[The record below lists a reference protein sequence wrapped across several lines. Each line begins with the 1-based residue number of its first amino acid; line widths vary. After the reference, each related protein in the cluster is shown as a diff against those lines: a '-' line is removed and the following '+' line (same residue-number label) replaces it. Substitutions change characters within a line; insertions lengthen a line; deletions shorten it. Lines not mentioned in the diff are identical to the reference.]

1 MSPTHCGRCVL
12 LAFSLISLGCG
23 SSTAVVEEEKKPTP
37 SVVRGPEWVE
47 STHGNNPSDTLGAFP
62 WVSRTLVI
70 SMPETTWVNMT
81 GALKSVCGDKG
92 GGSCTGALLDGSEAV
107 SEWHKANLVADG
119 QTWAAVGFRF
129 RSNSQLAD
137 AWAKSTNQYPF
148 RITMDKW
155 EDDVPMVK
163 NQRFYGFKKL
173 TLTSLA
179 EDSSFVRHQIASA
192 VYRAQGVPALQG
204 AVVNLRLAR
213 GTDTM
218 DLGPYALREVPDGP
232 ILSRWFADG
241 SGNEYEPSSKLGTYV
256 KAEFSE
262 GENDGTHSDIIAFF
276 AALNSPERTANPA
289 AWRSSLRKVFA
300 LDTFVRW
307 MAVSQALGDHGS
319 YGRETGN
326 YGLYG
331 LNGKVRW
338 LALDLDMTL
347 SGGGSRTR
355 GVWYPGTAGSWPLV
369 EKVLADSMLCEDYSS
384 QLRALVT
391 TGNASPDKLG
401 AFIRRFVVSSNP
413 TVDPR
418 LAPLFEFAA
427 QRKIAVDT
435 SLSSHPCPRKE

>member
-12 LAFSLISLGCG
+12 LAFSLIALGCG
-23 SSTAVVEEEKKPTP
+23 SSTAVEEEEKKSTP

-47 STHGNNPSDTLGAFP
+47 STHGNIPSDTLGAFP
-62 WVSRTLVI
+62 WVTRTLVV

-81 GALKSVCGDKG
+81 GSLKSVCGSM
-92 GGSCTGALLDGSEAV
+92 GSGTCSGALLDGSKAV

-119 QTWAAVGFRF
+119 QTWASVGFRF
-129 RSNSQLAD
+129 RSNSELAD

-155 EDDVPMVK
+155 EDDVPTVK

-179 EDSSFVRHQIASA
+179 GDSTSIRHQVASA
-192 VYRAQGVPALQG
+192 VYRSQGVPALQG
-204 AVVNLRLAR
+204 AVVKLRLAR

-241 SGNEYEPSSKLGTYV
+241 SGNEYEPSSKLDTYV

-262 GENDGTHSDIIAFF
+262 GENDGTHTDLISFF
-276 AALNSPERTANPA
+276 AALNSSERTSNPA
-289 AWRSSLRKVFA
+289 AWRTSLRKVF
-300 LDTFVRW
+300 DVDGFVRW

-319 YGRETGN
+319 YGREAGN

-331 LNGKVRW
+331 LNGKIRW
-338 LALDLDMTL
+338 MALNLDKTL
-347 SGGGSRTR
+347 SAGSARSR
-355 GVWYPGTAGSWPLV
+355 GVWYPGTAGSWPLA
-369 EKVLADSMLCEDYSS
+369 EKVLADSILCEDYSR

-391 TGNASPDKLG
+391 TGDATSDKLG
-401 AFIRRFVVSSNP
+401 AQIRRFVVSSNP
-413 TVDPR
+413 SVDPR

-427 QRKIAVDT
+427 QRMIAVDT